1 LLNDVSQR
9 YNARITEKQIGE
21 MSPLQMFA
29 KHRHNI
35 PILHNIGFSPIDVRN
50 FAWVTANASR

>member
-1 LLNDVSQR
+1 LLNDVCQR
-9 YNARITEKQIGE
+9 YNVRITEKHIGD
-21 MSPLQMFA
+21 MSRVQVFA
-29 KHRHNI
+29 KRRHNI